1 METALTLDIKPG
13 DVVSLDKGAVKIEVV
28 HKSGKLARL
37 RFVAPKET
45 EIKLIKAEVNE

>member
-1 METALTLDIKPG
+1 MESALTLDIKPG
-13 DVVSLDKGAVKIEVV
+13 DVIAIDLGKIKVELI

-45 EIKLIKAEVNE
+45 EIKLIKDTK